1 MQSKLNDIEIGSRL
15 VVARGRGLGG
25 VEETDEGC
33 QRIQTSYE
41 MKSSGD
47 VTYSMVTIVNNTVM
61 YI

>member
-1 MQSKLNDIEIGSRL
+1 M
-15 VVARGRGLGG
+15 G